1 MFPAS
6 AIFSAVF
13 KIMADNKLTCFFCDK
28 EIITLDKFK
37 LDCNKEVSPTK
48 EPVEMGKIGN
58 KPICSLC
65 FGNIYGMIMLLLF
78 RRLVMCTQNKYQ

>member
-1 MFPAS
+1 
-6 AIFSAVF
+6 
-13 KIMADNKLTCFFCDK
+13 MADNKLTCFFCDK

-65 FGNIYGMIMLLLF
+65 FGNIYGMIMLMDNVVKQSAIKLSNIF
-78 RRLVMCTQNKYQ
+78 TSIKNEDGGNC